1 MDISIILTLSLAIAA
16 VAYSFVKRRE
26 IDSMTRPNQNS
37 FTYDAVL
44 DINSQK
50 PNYYRLTQVL
60 VGDLD
65 NVNLRQASIN
75 KNDLRVISDSKKMVE
90 NGFVDERM
98 FTKIRF
104 LHSMYT
110 RN

>member
-26 IDSMTRPNQNS
+26 IDSMIRHNQNS